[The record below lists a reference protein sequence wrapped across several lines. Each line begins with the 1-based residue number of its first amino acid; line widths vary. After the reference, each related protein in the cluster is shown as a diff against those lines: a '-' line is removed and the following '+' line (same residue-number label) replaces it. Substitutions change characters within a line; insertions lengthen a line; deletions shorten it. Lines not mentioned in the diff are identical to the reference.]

1 MQVIYSV
8 DDFPSDVETAVTIGT
23 FDGVHTGHRK
33 IFEELIKTAK
43 ESKLKSVVFTFEPH
57 PRKVLTNNNS
67 SLDLITITEEK
78 IELFKLMS
86 LDFLVIQKFSKNFSK
101 IDPLDF
107 IRDFLVD
114 KLNLKYLIVG
124 YDHQFGKN
132 RNGTFDS
139 LQQYSQLL
147 GFSLKKIDVYKNSK
161 IVVSSTKI
169 RSLISSGM
177 IEMAN
182 RLLGYRYFFSGI
194 VTKGNEIGKEL
205 GFATANL
212 QISEEKVHVQN
223 GVYAVHAYVK
233 NVRHSA
239 MMNVGYNPTFEND
252 IFDKKK
258 VEVHIFNFKENIYG
272 EIIKVEVIKKI
283 RNEVKFES
291 KDKLIDQLNIDKQ
304 TSLSIIQEL

>member
-1 MQVIYSV
+1 
-8 DDFPSDVETAVTIGT
+8 
-23 FDGVHTGHRK
+23 
-33 IFEELIKTAK
+33 
-43 ESKLKSVVFTFEPH
+43 
-57 PRKVLTNNNS
+57 
-67 SLDLITITEEK
+67 
-78 IELFKLMS
+78 MS

-147 GFSLKKIDVYKNSK
+147 GFSLKKIDVYKNSE

-169 RSLISSGM
+169 RSLIASGM

-182 RLLGYRYFFSGI
+182 SLLGYRYFFSGI

-239 MMNVGYNPTFEND
+239 MMNVGYNPTFQKV
-252 IFDKKK
+252 IFDEKK
-258 VEVHIFNFKENIYG
+258 VEVHIFNFTENIYG

-291 KDKLIDQLNIDKQ
+291 RHKLIDQLNIDKQ

>member
-1 MQVIYSV
+1 MKVIYSV
-8 DDFPSDVETAVTIGT
+8 DDFPSDVETSVTIGT
-23 FDGVHTGHRK
+23 FDGVHMGHRK

-43 ESKLKSVVFTFEPH
+43 ASKLKSVVFTFEPH

-124 YDHQFGKN
+124 HDHQFGKN

-147 GFSLKKIDVYKNSK
+147 GFSLKKIDVYKNSE

-169 RSLISSGM
+169 RSLIASGM

-223 GVYAVHAYVK
+223 GVYAVHAHVK
-233 NVRHSA
+233 NFRHSA
-239 MMNVGYNPTFEND
+239 MMNVGYNPTFQKD
-252 IFDKKK
+252 IFDEKK
-258 VEVHIFNFKENIYG
+258 VEVHIFNFTENIYG
-272 EIIKVEVIKKI
+272 EIIKIEVIKK
-283 RNEVKFES
+283 NQK
-291 KDKLIDQLNIDKQ
+291 
-304 TSLSIIQEL
+304 

>member
-1 MQVIYSV
+1 
-8 DDFPSDVETAVTIGT
+8 
-23 FDGVHTGHRK
+23 
-33 IFEELIKTAK
+33 
-43 ESKLKSVVFTFEPH
+43 
-57 PRKVLTNNNS
+57 
-67 SLDLITITEEK
+67 
-78 IELFKLMS
+78 MS

-147 GFSLKKIDVYKNSK
+147 GFSLKKIDVYKNSE

-169 RSLISSGM
+169 RSLIASGM

-182 RLLGYRYFFSGI
+182 SLLGYRYFFSGI

-223 GVYAVHAYVK
+223 GVYAVHAHVK
-233 NVRHSA
+233 NFRHSA

-252 IFDKKK
+252 IFDEKK

-272 EIIKVEVIKKI
+272 EIIKIEVIKKI

>member
-8 DDFPSDVETAVTIGT
+8 DDFPSDVKTSVTIGT

-57 PRKVLTNNNS
+57 PRKVLTDNNS
-67 SLDLITITEEK
+67 RLDLITITQEK

-86 LDFLVIQKFSKNFSK
+86 LDFLVIQRFSKSFSK

-147 GFSLKKIDVYKNSK
+147 GFSLKKIDVYKNSE

-169 RSLISSGM
+169 RSLIASGM

-182 RLLGYRYFFSGI
+182 SLLGYRYFFSGI

-223 GVYAVHAYVK
+223 GVYVVHAYVK

-258 VEVHIFNFKENIYG
+258 VEVHIINFKENIYG